1 MIPAILSAVFVVY
14 LYKTLN
20 AENTPD
26 TPSGKS
32 GSTAESEQ
40 AIASRIS
47 DLQAR
52 VEQVA
57 SEVAKKGGTK

>member
-20 AENTPD
+20 DENTPD
-26 TPSGKS
+26 TASAKPGYI
-32 GSTAESEQ
+32 AESGQ

-52 VEQVA
+52 IEQVA
-57 SEVAKKGGTK
+57 SEVAKKGGRR

>member
-1 MIPAILSAVFVVY
+1 MIPAILSAVFVIY

-26 TPSGKS
+26 TTSAKS
-32 GSTAESEQ
+32 SSTAESEQ

>member
-14 LYKTLN
+14 LYNTLN
-20 AENTPD
+20 AENTPG
-26 TPSGKS
+26 TASAKT

-52 VEQVA
+52 IEQVA
-57 SEVAKKGGTK
+57 SEVAKKGGKK

>member
-20 AENTPD
+20 SESPSRTAAENTVSAD
-26 TPSGKS
+26 Q
-32 GSTAESEQ
+32 TAQ

-47 DLQAR
+47 ALQTR
-52 VEQVA
+52 VERVA
-57 SEVAKKGGTK
+57 LEVAKKVGKK

>member
-20 AENTPD
+20 SESPSRTAAENIVSAD
-26 TPSGKS
+26 Q
-32 GSTAESEQ
+32 TAQ

-47 DLQAR
+47 ELQTR
-52 VEQVA
+52 VERVGL
-57 SEVAKKGGTK
+57 EVAKKVGKK